1 MRPSPRRS
9 ALAAKAREGFTHRRS
24 LAVTAALITT
34 CLAATSHVH
43 AAPLISTIPFD
54 TIEGDQSG
62 ALFGEHAITAGDVN
76 GDGLSDVIVGARL
89 YNNGEAVE
97 GRVIVFF
104 ADATG
109 LPTTP
114 SWFRESDEIGAALGT
129 GVACLGDATGD
140 GFDDIAAGAPNY
152 GSDDDGVVFVYKGSA
167 TGPPNGAN
175 RTLLGPQA
183 GCEFGAAVAGAGDVN
198 NDGFRDL
205 LIGAPGWTN
214 GQAAEGAAFIV
225 LGAAGGVETDT
236 SWQVESN
243 VAGARFGSVVSGAGD
258 VNGDGFDDVL
268 VGSARF
274 SNGQSSEG
282 KAFLYLGSASGLAT
296 TPAWQ
301 FESDQASA
309 NLGVALSA
317 AGDVNCDGYADFL
330 VGASRFDNG
339 NTDEGRA
346 YLFFGSPTP
355 ISTTP
360 ARTYEVNEDGAS
372 FGTALGTAGDVNGD
386 GYADFAIGG
395 TGIDA
400 GGVSRGRV
408 LLYLGGIGSAP
419 TSPSFTFS
427 GTQDQSGFGGAV
439 AAAGDLNGDGF
450 SELLIAAEQ
459 FDTGIANAGSVFFFR
474 GAAGPP
480 SLNAAWGEF
489 GPQNGSQFGA
499 SLDVIGDVNADGFD
513 DLLVGAPKA
522 VQSGR
527 RDGQVFLYRGSE
539 TGLSVAAN
547 ATFQSPVT
555 TDAGFGYG
563 DRVSAAGDVNA
574 DGFDD
579 FLIADYNDESGGF
592 GGRVQLW
599 FGASGAPTQQKAF
612 RGDPDELLGGQIDHG
627 DFDGDGFSDVVIA
640 GPGWSDVNVPEAGRV
655 RVFNGG
661 VSGPDDFADWELQG
675 KTTARNV
682 GRAGACAGD
691 VNGDGFDDLLVSSFS
706 AAPTPTAGEVN
717 LFLGTA
723 CGPASEP
730 AWTVIG
736 AFSNQDL
743 GSTLGACGD
752 VNGDGF
758 SDVAIYSGRKAPAAA
773 EGKCE
778 IYLGNSTGL
787 ELTPSLVLEGITGAS
802 DLGRAI
808 HTAGDL
814 NNDGFSDLLL
824 GAPALSEPNGAE
836 ARIYLG
842 GPAGLAATPVWTTFG
857 GSADDLY
864 GSTVSGGGDFN
875 ADGYSDVAVGALLGE
890 EGEFSFPGFVSVY
903 HGNDGRSVDLLLMQQ
918 QNAAG
923 VVRIAT
929 GARNP
934 LVNDLVRV
942 QLLLRN
948 ASGRAR
954 VRPQV
959 ERRFVGEPFVGPTH
973 ATGSFVDTGSPVSG
987 EGSAALVQR
996 TFSGFTAGST
1006 IHWRT
1011 RAKSTNPL
1019 FPYSP
1024 WLCPQG
1030 NAPHEADVRMLP
1042 ITVGV
1047 EETDATA
1054 LLFLAPPAPNP
1065 TRSSLSIEFA
1075 LRSAGKAELALYDAQ
1090 GRQVRRLIS
1099 EQLAAG
1105 RHQAHWDGRDSVGR
1119 PVASGVY
1126 FARLSADGGSAARK
1140 VIVQR

>member
-1 MRPSPRRS
+1 MHRYPGSSVRAVRLREAFIARRS
-9 ALAAKAREGFTHRRS
+9 I
-24 LAVTAALITT
+24 TAAALVAVGI
-34 CLAATSHVH
+34 ASVSAVH
-43 AAPLISTIPFD
+43 AAPLISTTPFD

-76 GDGLSDVIVGARL
+76 GDGLSDVIVGARF

-109 LPTTP
+109 LPATP
-114 SWFRESDEIGAALGT
+114 SWFREADEIGAALGT

-152 GSDDDGVVFVYKGSA
+152 GAGDIGVVFVYKGST

-175 RTLLGPQA
+175 RTLLGPQN

-214 GQAAEGAAFIV
+214 GQTSEGAAFIV

-243 VAGARFGSVVSGAGD
+243 VVGARFGSVVAGAGD

-408 LLYLGGIGSAP
+408 LLYLGGPGSAP
-419 TSPSFTFS
+419 TSPTFTFS
-427 GTQDQSGFGGAV
+427 GTQDQSGFGGSV
-439 AAAGDLNGDGF
+439 ATAGDLNGDGF
-450 SELLIAAEQ
+450 SELLIGAEQ
-459 FDTGIANAGSVFFFR
+459 FDTGLANAGTVFFYR

-480 SLNAAWGEF
+480 SLNAAWGVF
-489 GPQNGSQFGA
+489 GPNDGSRYGE
-499 SLDVIGDVNADGFD
+499 SLDIVGDVNADGFD
-513 DLLVGAPKA
+513 DLLVGARAA
-522 VQSGR
+522 VQTGR
-527 RDGQVFLYRGSE
+527 RDGKVFLYRGSE
-539 TGLSVAAN
+539 TGLSITPS
-547 ATFQSPVT
+547 ATFLSPLLV
-555 TDAGFGYG
+555 DAGGGFG
-563 DRVSAAGDVNA
+563 DHVSAAGDVNS

-579 FLIADYNDESGGF
+579 FLISDSNFLSSEI

-599 FGASGAPTQQKAF
+599 LGASGNPTLAKEFLGAP
-612 RGDPDELLGGQIDHG
+612 GELLGTRIDSG
-627 DFDGDGFSDVVIA
+627 DFDGDGFSDLVIA
-640 GPGWSDVNVPEAGRV
+640 GPKWADATVPEAGRV
-655 RVFNGG
+655 RVWNGG

-675 KTTARNV
+675 KSPDETL
-682 GRAGACAGD
+682 GRAVIRAGD
-691 VNGDGFDDLLVSSFS
+691 VNGDGFDDLLISSFS
-706 AAPTPTAGEVN
+706 PEPTPSAGKVA

-723 CGPASEP
+723 CGPASAP
-730 AWTVIG
+730 AWTRTG
-736 AFSNQDL
+736 AFSTQDL
-743 GSTLGACGD
+743 GSFLGACGD

-758 SDVAIYSGRKAPAAA
+758 SDVAIYSGRKSPADTD
-773 EGKCE
+773 GKCE
-778 IYLGNSTGL
+778 IYHGNATGL
-787 ELTPSLVLEGITGAS
+787 EVTPSLVLEGATGAG
-802 DLGRAI
+802 DLGRSI

-824 GAPALSEPNGAE
+824 GAPAVAEPSGAE
-836 ARIYLG
+836 ARVYLG
-842 GPAGLAATPVWTTFG
+842 GPLGLAAAPAWTTFG

-864 GSTVSGGGDFN
+864 SEALSGGGDFN
-875 ADGYSDVAVGALLGE
+875 ADGYSDVAVGAPLGE

-903 HGNDGRSVDLLLMQQ
+903 HGNEGRAVDLLLMQQ
-918 QNAAG
+918 QNVAG
-923 VVRIAT
+923 VARIAT

-942 QLLLRN
+942 QLFLRN

-959 ERRFVGEPFVGPTH
+959 ERRFVGEAFSAPTH
-973 ATGSFVDTGSPVSG
+973 YTGSFVDTGAPVAG

-1011 RAKSTNPL
+1011 RAVSTNPL

-1075 LRSAGKAELALYDAQ
+1075 LRSAGEAELALYDAE

-1099 EQLAAG
+1099 EHLTAG
-1105 RHQAHWDGRDSVGR
+1105 RHHTQWDGRDSVGR

-1126 FARLSADGGSAARK
+1126 FARLSADGGSTARK